1 MVMGIRSF
9 AKRLSTSV
17 SDLDAEKLRAFCL
30 ERGHAVAISELP
42 PRTEVTVVG
51 EISSVRIVPHDGSPW
66 LEATISDG
74 QDSIIAMWTGRR
86 AIPGVSPGK
95 RLLITGRAM
104 PIRPGAKR
112 MQIMNPTYELLTTT
126 KQH

>member
-1 MVMGIRSF
+1 MGIRSF
-9 AKRLSTSV
+9 AKRLSTPV

-30 ERGHAVAISELP
+30 ERGCAVAISELP

-74 QDSIIAMWTGRR
+74 SDSIIAMWTGRR
-86 AIPGVSPGK
+86 AIPGVTPGK
-95 RLLITGRAM
+95 RLLISGRAM